1 MAWNEPG
8 GNKPDPWG
16 GGNRGSDGGPP
27 DLDEVLRKLQQR
39 FQGIFGGGSPGGDP
53 GKGSRS
59 GVSIAGLGLVLILL
73 VLVYAASGIR
83 IINERDRGVVLRFG
97 VYDRTMSPG
106 FNWAPPI
113 IDKVYPV
120 NVSNVR
126 LHRINGSSMLTG
138 DLNIVEVDLSVQYSI
153 ASAEDF
159 VLNVR
164 SPESSLRE
172 ATDSALRHV
181 VGATEMHEVLTEGR
195 SEVAFEVEARLQEY
209 LDLYRTGIRVEKVN
223 VEETTPPREVQSAF
237 DDVNRARED
246 EERVKN
252 EAQAYVNRVI
262 PEARGR
268 AQRMLEE
275 AQGYREEVVSRAE
288 GDAHRFEQL
297 WTEYA
302 KAPEVT
308 RQRLYLDAV
317 QEVMANSSKILVDV
331 ENGNNLLYLPLDKMM
346 QQAPTKAMDFDPEA
360 ATQDIEQRVLERL
373 RREQA
378 SSTRRREVR

>member
-16 GGNRGSDGGPP
+16 GGNRGNDGGPP
-27 DLDEVLRKLQQR
+27 DLDEVLKKIQQKLR
-39 FQGIFGGGSPGGDP
+39 SIFGGSGTAGGG
-53 GKGSRS
+53 GKTGGGIS
-59 GVSIAGLGLVLILL
+59 GATIGIVLIVA
-73 VLVYAASGIR
+73 VLVYVFAGVK
-83 IINERDRGVVLRFG
+83 IINERERGVVLRFG
-97 VYDRTMSPG
+97 VYDRTLNPG
-106 FNWAPPI
+106 FNWAPPL

-120 NVSNVR
+120 NVTNVR
-126 LHRINGSSMLTG
+126 LHRINGSAMLTG

-153 ASAEDF
+153 ANAEDF
-159 VLNVR
+159 VLKVR
-164 SPESSLRE
+164 QPESSLRE

-181 VGATEMHEVLTEGR
+181 VGSTEMHEVLTEGR
-195 SEVAFEVEARLQEY
+195 SQVAIEVETRLQEY
-209 LDLYRTGIRVEKVN
+209 LDSYNAGIRIEKVN

-252 EAQAYVNRVI
+252 EAQAYVNRII
-262 PEARGR
+262 PEARGQ

-275 AQGYREEVVSRAE
+275 AQGYREQVVSRSQGEAS
-288 GDAHRFEQL
+288 RFEQL
-297 WTEYA
+297 LTEYE
-302 KAPEVT
+302 KVPQVT
-308 RQRLYLDAV
+308 RERLYLDAV

-346 QQAPTKAMDFDPEA
+346 QQPPATARVTNPDTIA
-360 ATQDIEQRVLERL
+360 AEIEQRVLEAL
-373 RREQA
+373 RREQVS

>member
-16 GGNRGSDGGPP
+16 GGNRGNDGGPP
-27 DLDEVLRKLQQR
+27 DLDEVLRKLQQKLR
-39 FQGIFGGGSPGGDP
+39 GLFGGSGG
-53 GKGSRS
+53 GGRS
-59 GVSIAGLGLVLILL
+59 GGVNGAVIGLVLLAL
-73 VLVYAASGIR
+73 VFVYFFAGVK
-83 IINERDRGVVLRFG
+83 IINERERGVVLRFG
-97 VYDRTMSPG
+97 VYDRTLGPG

-120 NVSNVR
+120 NVTNVR
-126 LHRINGSSMLTG
+126 LHRISGSSMLTG

-153 ASAEDF
+153 GNAEDF
-159 VLNVR
+159 VLRVR
-164 SPESSLRE
+164 HPEASLRE

-195 SEVAFEVEARLQEY
+195 SQVAIQVEQRLQEY
-209 LDLYRTGIRVEKVN
+209 LDSYETGIHVEKVN

-262 PEARGR
+262 PEARGM

-275 AQGYREEVVSRAE
+275 AQGYREEVIAEAE
-288 GDAHRFEQL
+288 GNAQRFEKL
-297 WTEYA
+297 LVEYT
-302 KAPEVT
+302 KAPKVT
-308 RQRLYLDAV
+308 RDRLYLDAV
-317 QEVMANSSKILVDV
+317 QQVLSNSSKVMVDV
-331 ENGNNLLYLPLDKMM
+331 ESGNNLLYLPLDKMM
-346 QQAPTKAMDFDPEA
+346 QQPGLPA
-360 ATQDIEQRVLERL
+360 ATAADSDAIAAEVEQRVLETL
-373 RREQA
+373 RRE
-378 SSTRRREVR
+378 STSTRRGR

>member
-16 GGNRGSDGGPP
+16 GGNRGNDGGPP
-27 DLDEVLRKLQQR
+27 DLDEVFRKLQQKFR
-39 FQGIFGGGSPGGDP
+39 GIFGGSVGSGGS
-53 GKGSRS
+53 GNS
-59 GVSIAGLGLVLILL
+59 GVSGAVIGLVLVVALL
-73 VLVYAASGIR
+73 VYFFAGVQ
-83 IINERDRGVVLRFG
+83 IINERERGVVLRLG
-97 VYDRTMSPG
+97 EYHRTLGPG

-113 IDKVYPV
+113 VDRVYPV
-120 NVSNVR
+120 NVTNVR
-126 LHRINGSSMLTG
+126 LHRINSSSMLTG

-153 ASAEDF
+153 ASAEQF

-164 SPESSLRE
+164 DPESSLRE

-181 VGATEMHEVLTEGR
+181 VGSTEMHGVLTEGR

-209 LDLYRTGIRVEKVN
+209 LDSYGAGIRVEKVN

-252 EAQAYVNRVI
+252 EAQAYVNRII

-268 AQRMLEE
+268 AQRMIEE
-275 AQGYREEVVSRAE
+275 AQGYREQVVSRAQGE
-288 GDAHRFEQL
+288 AQRFEL
-297 WTEYA
+297 LLTEYQ

-308 RQRLYLDAV
+308 RERLYLDTV

-346 QQAPTKAMDFDPEA
+346 QQAPAMTRGEA
-360 ATQDIEQRVLERL
+360 DITDDIAAEVEQRVLNAL
-373 RREQA
+373 RREQ